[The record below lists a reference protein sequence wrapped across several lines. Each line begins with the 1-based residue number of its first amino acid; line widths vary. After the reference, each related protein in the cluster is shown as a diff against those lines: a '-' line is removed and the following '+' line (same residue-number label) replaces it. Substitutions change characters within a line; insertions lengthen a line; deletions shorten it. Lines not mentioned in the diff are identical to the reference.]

1 MKHLR
6 LRYIGL
12 EMSPRRRGVVA
23 LRDLLLIHPSTD
35 LATGVLPLRQQVTDA
50 LRQDILSGV
59 YHPGKRLIE
68 RELVQRFGVSSIP
81 VREALQDLVAQGLV
95 VKRPNIGCF
104 VLDLTREDACQI
116 SRLRRLLEPQVVRWA
131 AESYAPV
138 DGGSLCARVDEMRS
152 AAEAG
157 DVVAFFRADMLFH
170 QTIWTIAGNRWAS
183 KALETALGSL
193 FAAGIRAALE
203 QGTLELR
210 AETIKHDQIVRF
222 LSDGNA
228 DAAATLTA
236 EIALSFEA
244 AVLPA
249 LRSGVN

>member
-1 MKHLR
+1 M
-6 LRYIGL
+6 
-12 EMSPRRRGVVA
+12 
-23 LRDLLLIHPSTD
+23 LIHPSTD
-35 LATGVLPLRQQVTDA
+35 LATGLLPLRQQLTDA

-59 YHPGKRLIE
+59 YYPGKRLIE
-68 RELVQRFGVSSIP
+68 RELVHRFGVSSIP

-104 VLDLTREDACQI
+104 VIDLTREDAYQI

-138 DGGSLCARVDEMRS
+138 DEGSLCARVNEMRS

-170 QTIWTIAGNRWAS
+170 QTIWMIAGNRWAS

-193 FAAGIRAALE
+193 SPPASGPRLHRGRWNSAPKPSSTIR
-203 QGTLELR
+203 
-210 AETIKHDQIVRF
+210 
-222 LSDGNA
+222 LSV
-228 DAAATLTA
+228 
-236 EIALSFEA
+236 S
-244 AVLPA
+244 
-249 LRSGVN
+249 

>member
-1 MKHLR
+1 
-6 LRYIGL
+6 
-12 EMSPRRRGVVA
+12 MSARHRGSAA
-23 LRDLLLIHPSTD
+23 LHDQLPAHPVTAAAAGS
-35 LATGVLPLRQQVTDA
+35 VPLRQQLTGI
-50 LRQDILSGV
+50 LRHDILSGV

-68 RELVQRFGVSSIP
+68 RELVHRFGVSSIP
-81 VREALQDLVAQGLV
+81 VREALQDLVVQGLV

-104 VLDLTREDACQI
+104 VIDLTREDAYQI

-138 DGGSLCARVDEMRS
+138 DEGSLRARVNEMRS

-170 QTIWTIAGNRWAS
+170 QTIWMIAGNRWAS

-210 AETIKHDQIVRF
+210 AETIKHDQIVSF
-222 LSDGNA
+222 LSNGNA

-236 EIALSFEA
+236 EIASSFEA

-249 LRSGVN
+249 LRSEVD